1 MLKRILAG
9 LLALSM
15 LFLTAC
21 KSSSDETKEWL
32 MSELELESEP
42 TTDTEIPESSD
53 EPVLMGDTES
63 EDPLRICIDLVNI
76 MTDNSA
82 WIDQAL
88 EDFLFRLKETV
99 GLENVVLEIIP
110 SQFDGMKVKTDY
122 TARSSAIERIQSEI
136 LDGKGPDVF
145 ILTYE
150 LNIDYMTASVDYD
163 MTNSVFD
170 YPQKAMEYGY
180 FLPLDELIENNT
192 ELTEWDKLT
201 QPVLEAGR
209 NWEGQQII
217 PLSYTLPIMCY
228 PKAEWEHI
236 PDKEYTW
243 GDMLHHSALLPHS
256 LDMANCINAR
266 FGGDPWPDTAY
277 IEYIMGEYADFEN
290 EELGFTE
297 EELLECVKDI
307 ISLEPR
313 DNYEEFDD
321 ARETYVGVELSE
333 RTLNKPMTFLP
344 IYNVDGG
351 VTAHIGN
358 YAAINR
364 NTEKPEEAFKVID
377 LLMSKYVQRWGNIYN
392 DLLCSYDSIPLH
404 EDLFQKSDPL
414 VGNNYY
420 MRQDNYEAFCKVRE
434 QITCANFESEGTH
447 MLSDVLSLCM
457 NAESLEL
464 EQKTVEEA
472 VHEAYEEMQRRLKE

>member
-1 MLKRILAG
+1 MKKKILAL
-9 LLALSM
+9 LLAFVFV
-15 LFLTAC
+15 FLTAC
-21 KSSSDETKEWL
+21 SADTKDWLTEELRLDEEQLAGTEAQ
-32 MSELELESEP
+32 EC
-42 TTDTEIPESSD
+42 TDEIIR
-53 EPVLMGDTES
+53 MGNTES

-88 EDFLFRLKETV
+88 NDFLFRLKETV
-99 GLENVVLEIIP
+99 GLEDVVLEIIP
-110 SQFDGMKVKTDY
+110 SQFANGMKVKRGN
-122 TARSSAIERIQSEI
+122 TARSSAIEKVQSEI
-136 LDGKGPDVF
+136 LDGEGPDVF

-150 LNIDYMTASVDYD
+150 LCVDYMNASVDYD
-163 MTNSVFD
+163 MTYSLFN

-217 PLSYTLPIMCY
+217 PLSYTLPLMCY

-236 PDKEYTW
+236 PDKYTW
-243 GDMLHHSALLPHS
+243 GDMLHHSALLPYS
-256 LDMANCINAR
+256 LDMANCINSSLYR
-266 FGGDPWPDTAY
+266 TELWPVPEY

-290 EELGFTE
+290 EELAFTE
-297 EELLECVKDI
+297 EELLKCVNDI
-307 ISLEPR
+307 LALEPR
-313 DNYEEFDD
+313 DNFEEFDD
-321 ARETYVGVELSE
+321 AREAYVGLDLSE

-344 IYNVDGG
+344 LYNVDGG
-351 VTAHIGN
+351 VTAHIEN

-377 LLMSKYVQRWGNIYN
+377 LLMSKYVQRWGNIYQ
-392 DLLCSYDSIPLH
+392 DLLCRYNSIPLH
-404 EDLFQKSDPL
+404 EELFQKSDPL

-434 QITCANFESEGTH
+434 QITCANFESEGSY

-457 NAESLEL
+457 DAESLEF

-472 VHEAYEEMQRRLKE
+472 VHEAYEEMERRVRE